1 MNFIPDSFKIKHDL
15 LGLLKSQMK
24 GDIPEDIKLSQIA
37 KTLKVY
43 DKKLLYDHLYVL
55 DENKDIVFVSTDED
69 PKFMITKQGV
79 KSFIDKVYLESGKT
93 HILNRSYDYGKNI
106 LVLIAVATFS
116 LSVYQ
121 GCNNKKA
128 LNKQEMKLDTL
139 EKQVNSLKNY
149 HNSSPTNIHNPKTD
163 QQYLQKGAQM
173 DTIKARS

>member
-1 MNFIPDSFKIKHDL
+1 MNFIPENFKIKHDL

-93 HILNRSYDYGKNI
+93 YILNRSYDYGKNI

-121 GCNNKKA
+121 GCNNKTA
-128 LNKQEMKLDTL
+128 INKIETKLDTL
-139 EKQVNSLKNY
+139 EKQVNSLENY
-149 HNSSPTNIHNPKTD
+149 HNFYLTNTHNSKKD
-163 QQYLQKGAQM
+163 Q
-173 DTIKARS
+173 